1 MFEEFPRLAGSYSP
15 SASASRSATGV
26 SDARACLGTLLRV
39 RISSEWSRD
48 REEREIGGACEW
60 EREIDR
66 GSERVRENEC
76 VCEREIDRDR

>member
-48 REEREIGGACEW
+48 REERESGGVC
-60 EREIDR
+60 ERERDR
-66 GSERVRENEC
+66 GSESVRENEC
-76 VCEREIDRDR
+76 VCERERDRQR